1 MATLGP
7 GNHMPLCA
15 LVVTTW
21 LLDVSKHGSD
31 SGGPSYHLDSSVL
44 TRPCPWGVRRS
55 ILSPNFVL
63 PAKKEEEE
71 EIKKNEE
78 KNLLQALS
86 HRTHWV
92 TGDAQNST
100 KPCGREISTHTA
112 ANSQGLL
119 PKIQNL
125 VFFFCCPKFFQKS
138 EGVSK
143 MLHRSFVRGFESPYE
158 YFASFNEMV
167 IYLLHQGLTAFHFSP
182 LCVVK
187 VLPLLS

>member
-125 VFFFCCPKFFQKS
+125 GFFFAVRNSSKNLRECPKCYIVALLGALS
-138 EGVSK
+138 HRTNILLVSMRWLFICCIK
-143 MLHRSFVRGFESPYE
+143 G
-158 YFASFNEMV
+158 
-167 IYLLHQGLTAFHFSP
+167 
-182 LCVVK
+182 
-187 VLPLLS
+187 